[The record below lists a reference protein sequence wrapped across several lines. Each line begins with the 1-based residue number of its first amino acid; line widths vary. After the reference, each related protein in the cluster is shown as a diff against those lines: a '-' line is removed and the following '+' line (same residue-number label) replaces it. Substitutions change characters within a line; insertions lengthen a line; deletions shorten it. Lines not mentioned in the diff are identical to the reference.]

1 MDGKRLNTFN
11 FAAAS
16 VAVWGLTRRG
26 FHSDGARAVGGS
38 SGRSWAILLAVI
50 LAGCGRGEEG
60 VVAKPE
66 VVTRKVPVQLNWYA
80 EAEHGGVYQAEAD
93 GLYDSAGIDVEIRPG
108 GRATSLATELQLG
121 RVDFAITN
129 ADDMILYRAAGTDLV
144 AVMAAMQD
152 HPRCILVRK
161 DSGVTSLDQLRGLT
175 LQCQEGLPFVEILRS
190 QGKLEGVQLVPYQGT
205 VTGLVSDPKVAIQAY
220 SIAEPFLAQGQ
231 GVEVLPLMISE
242 LGWNPYCSIL
252 VTRGELIRKEPEM
265 VRAFVA
271 ATIEGWRQYLEEPAK
286 GNQAILAA
294 NEHGMTAEA
303 LDFGVKTLRPL
314 AVPGTITPKDLGK
327 MEAARWKKLI
337 EQMETLKLIEPG
349 KVKPEECYTLE
360 FLDPSSG
367 PIAASGQVADEVQGF
382 GSSREVAE

>member
-1 MDGKRLNTFN
+1 M
-11 FAAAS
+11 
-16 VAVWGLTRRG
+16 V
-26 FHSDGARAVGGS
+26 
-38 SGRSWAILLAVI
+38 RSWAIVLAVI
-50 LAGCGRGEEG
+50 LAGCGREEER

-66 VVTRKVPVQLNWYA
+66 GVTRKVPVQLNWYA

-108 GRATSLATELQLG
+108 GRATSLATELELG

-190 QGKLEGVQLVPYQGT
+190 QGKLEGVQVVPYQGT

-231 GVEVLPLMISE
+231 GIEVLPLMISE

-271 ATIEGWRQYLEEPAK
+271 ATIEGWRHYIEEPAK

-314 AVPGTITPKDLGK
+314 AVPGTMAPKELGT
-327 MEAARWKKLI
+327 MEPARWKKLV

-360 FLDPSSG
+360 FLDPSLG
-367 PIAASGQVADEVQGF
+367 AIAASGQ
-382 GSSREVAE
+382 GSGLSREGAE

>member
-1 MDGKRLNTFN
+1 MI
-11 FAAAS
+11 
-16 VAVWGLTRRG
+16 V
-26 FHSDGARAVGGS
+26 
-38 SGRSWAILLAVI
+38 LAVI
-50 LAGCGRGEEG
+50 FAGCGRKEE
-60 VVAKPE
+60 VVSVKPE
-66 VVTRKVPVQLNWYA
+66 EAKRKVPVQLNWYA

-93 GLYDSAGIDVEIRPG
+93 GLYDSAGLDVEIRPG
-108 GRATSLATELQLG
+108 GRATSLATELELG

-161 DSGVTSLDQLRGLT
+161 DSGVTSLDRLRGLT
-175 LQCQEGLPFVEILRS
+175 LQCQDGLPFVEILRS
-190 QGKLEGVQLVPYQGT
+190 QGKLEGVQVVPYQGT

-271 ATIEGWRQYLEEPAK
+271 ATIEGWRQYVEGPAK

-303 LDFGVKTLRPL
+303 LDFGVKKLRPL
-314 AVPGTITPKDLGK
+314 AVPETMTPNDLGK
-327 MEAARWKKLI
+327 MEPARWKKLV
-337 EQMETLKLIEPG
+337 EQMEGLKLIEPG

-360 FLDPSSG
+360 FLDPSTG
-367 PIAASGQVADEVQGF
+367 PIAASGQSLDQGQGTELGQVADAG
-382 GSSREVAE
+382 REGAE